1 MTVAIIPIESEQE
14 NVRATDIVKIVAGFC
29 GVTSAGLI
37 GYSRARKYTVPRQ
50 VAMYLVRKHCGY
62 SYPQVGSIFRRDHTT
77 VMYAC
82 RQIEKE
88 LEKRGE
94 E

>member
-1 MTVAIIPIESEQE
+1 MIAIIPIEPEAES
-14 NVRATDIVKIVAGFC
+14 VKAHDIVKTVAEFC
-29 GVTSAGLI
+29 GVTSKGLL
-37 GYSRARKYTVPRQ
+37 GYSRERKYTVPRQ

-82 RQIEKE
+82 RQVEKE